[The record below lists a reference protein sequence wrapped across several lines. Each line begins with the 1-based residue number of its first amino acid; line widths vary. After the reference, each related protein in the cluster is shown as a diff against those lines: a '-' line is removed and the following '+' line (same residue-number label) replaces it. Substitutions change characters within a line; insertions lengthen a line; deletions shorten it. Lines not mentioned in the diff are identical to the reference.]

1 MSQNYW
7 RNAKRIVIK
16 IGSALLVDAKTG
28 KIHQAWLEKIAGEI
42 SELWRQDKQIILV
55 TSGSVA
61 LGRRHLG
68 LDYSHFLLEE
78 QQAAAA
84 VGQIRLAHAY
94 QEVMGKFGITV
105 AQLLLTLEDSENRQR
120 YLNSHNTLKTLLKLK
135 VIPIINENDTVAT
148 SELRYGDNDRLSARV
163 AQMAAADVLVL
174 LSDIDGLY
182 TGNPRQDSTAQ
193 FIPEVKKLS
202 PDIEAMAQGAGSIF
216 GSGGMK
222 TKLAAARIVMASGCH
237 MVICKGEAEQ
247 PLNQLDLADTRC
259 TWFLAEISPRS
270 ARKNWIAQHLQPYG
284 SIIVDDGAVLELQQG
299 KSLLSVGVVDI
310 EGDFRQGDPVKIIT
324 QQRLEIGRGL
334 SNYHALEARK
344 IKGHRSDKFQELL
357 GYSGNDEIIHR
368 DDLVIFK

>member
-1 MSQNYW
+1 MQKYW
-7 RNAKRIVIK
+7 RTAKRIVIK

-28 KIHQAWLEKIAGEI
+28 QIHQSWLEKIASEI
-42 SELWRQDKQIILV
+42 AELWQQGKQIILV

-68 LDYSHFLLEE
+68 LDYAHFVLEE

-94 QEVMGKFGITV
+94 QEIMRSYGITV
-105 AQLLLTLEDSENRQR
+105 AQVLLTLEDSENRQR
-120 YLNSHNTLKTLLKLK
+120 YINSHNTLKTLINLK

-163 AQMAAADVLVL
+163 AQMTSADVLVL

-182 TGNPRQDSTAQ
+182 TSDPRQDSSAE
-193 FIPEVKKLS
+193 FISEVKQLT
-202 PDIEAMAQGAGSIF
+202 PAIESMGQGPGSAF

-222 TKLAAARIVMASGCH
+222 TKLAAARIVMESGSN
-237 MVICKGEAEQ
+237 MVICRGQVEQ
-247 PLNQLDLADTRC
+247 PLKQLERADTRC

-284 SIIVDDGAVLELQQG
+284 SIIVDEGAVGALQQG
-299 KSLLSVGVVDI
+299 KSLLAAGVIDI
-310 EGDFRQGDPVKIIT
+310 DGDFRKGDPVKIIT
-324 QQRLEIGRGL
+324 QHGREIGRGL
-334 SNYHALEARK
+334 CNYHAHEARI
-344 IKGHRSDKFQELL
+344 IKGYRSDKFQELL
-357 GYSGNDEIIHR
+357 GYRGNDEIIHR